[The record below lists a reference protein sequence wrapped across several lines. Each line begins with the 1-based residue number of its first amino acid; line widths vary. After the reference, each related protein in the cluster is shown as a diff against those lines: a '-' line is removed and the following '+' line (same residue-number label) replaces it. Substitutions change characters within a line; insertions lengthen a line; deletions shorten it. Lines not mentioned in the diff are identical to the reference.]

1 MCQMQYIQDVKYSK
15 LCKPRRLKTNYA
27 EYNFE
32 TNHKTGIV
40 RAKPNLV
47 LRDIPNV
54 SKLTL
59 NV

>member
-1 MCQMQYIQDVKYSK
+1 MQYIQDVKYSK